1 MNQNQFDSRPDASSR
16 LRSLTI
22 RSVSAIAIAAAATV
36 LLGACSSTA
45 NESAQAFDTAAAS
58 AVAEQGSFA
67 AADIAAAETTVPAA
81 TEATSAERG
90 EPNQRPASQAVRRE
104 VVYTAVAE
112 VEVTNAA
119 AEATRIRREVI
130 AAGGWVL
137 SDERFETQVSMVLK
151 VPPKSFDAT
160 LTNLSKAG
168 KVRSQRV
175 SAADVTADMVDLEA
189 RLKSA
194 QISRD
199 RLRALLNAAVKIDD
213 VIALEAELGQ
223 RESTVEQ
230 MTGQLNVLRSQ
241 VGFATVNLT
250 LFQRSVAT
258 IDDSTPTP
266 AEGFNRGWV
275 ALKEALRTVAVG
287 LATIA
292 VWLPFAI
299 VGLLFVRFG
308 IRRRRSRNI
317 RLGRPV
323 RPAWTPPTDSILK
336 SEENIH
342 PE

>member
-1 MNQNQFDSRPDASSR
+1 MNTNQFDSRPDAISR

-22 RSVSAIAIAAAATV
+22 RSASAVAIAAVAT
-36 LLGACSSTA
+36 LLLAACSGTSPD
-45 NESAQAFDTAAAS
+45 SAQAVDTAAAA
-58 AVAEQGSFA
+58 AVTEEGSFA
-67 AADIAAAETTVPAA
+67 AADISAAETVPAA
-81 TEATSAERG
+81 TEATPAERG

-112 VEVTNAA
+112 VEVTNAT

-175 SAADVTADMVDLEA
+175 SAADVTADMVDVEA
-189 RLKSA
+189 RMKSA

-223 RESTVEQ
+223 RESSVEQ
-230 MTGQLNVLRSQ
+230 LTGQLNVLRSQ

-250 LFQRSVAT
+250 LFERSVAT

-275 ALKEALRTVAVG
+275 TLKEALRTVAVG

-292 VWLPFAI
+292 VWVPFAI

-308 IRRRRSRNI
+308 ILRRRSRNI

-323 RPAWTPPTDSILK
+323 RPAWTPPTDPILK
-336 SEENIH
+336 SEANVH